1 MARVKVGRRRG
12 ERPSE
17 SRLLPAAHDG
27 RAQIGGGQSVIFV
40 RLQLF
45 RGGGALRLLGRCKRL
60 GGRLLERHAGLAGLG
75 IGNGGGE
82 RQTWVSN
89 LCGY

>member
-1 MARVKVGRRRG
+1 MAVRK
-12 ERPSE
+12 
-17 SRLLPAAHDG
+17 LAA
-27 RAQIGGGQSVIFV
+27 ASQSSSFV

-82 RQTWVSN
+82 RQTWVGN